1 MNFWLAASTLC
12 RRELVRFYRDRGR
25 IIGALTPPI
34 VFWFLI
40 GSGLG
45 SSFHMPGATTSMSF
59 LQYFFSGT
67 LVLIVLFTSVF
78 ATISIIEDRREGF
91 LQSVLVAPI
100 PRLAIVL
107 GKVLGASTVG
117 FLQGMSFLIFAR
129 AAGLEVTAG
138 GYAVACLALGLC
150 SSGLT
155 GIGFCLAWKLDS
167 TQGFHAVM
175 NLFLI
180 PMWMLS
186 GALFPIS
193 TAPDWLRIVIRLN
206 PVTYGVSALQQAL
219 NPGLSALAEFGSQ
232 ATCLA
237 ILFIFAVA
245 MPLASTWIAREG
257 DSR

>member
-1 MNFWLAASTLC
+1 MTALLPVWTLC
-12 RRELVRFYRDRGR
+12 KRELVRFYRDRGR

-45 SSFHMPGATTSMSF
+45 ASFQMPGANQGMNF

-100 PRLAIVL
+100 SRLSIVL

-117 FLQGMSFLIFAR
+117 FLQGLTFLIFAK
-129 AAGLEVTAG
+129 AAGLSVTPM
-138 GYAVACLALGLC
+138 GYVLAALILLL
-150 SSGLT
+150 SSLGLT
-155 GIGFCLAWKLDS
+155 GIGFCIAWKLDS

-186 GALFPIS
+186 GALFPVL
-193 TAPDWLRIVIRLN
+193 TAPGWLRLIIGLN
-206 PVTYGVSALQQAL
+206 PITYAVSGLQQAL
-219 NPGLSALAEFGSQ
+219 CSGNPASAQLAPMSLCLVILSGFVG
-232 ATCLA
+232 
-237 ILFIFAVA
+237 AVL
-245 MPLASTWIAREG
+245 LASAWLAK
-257 DSR
+257 SRDYR